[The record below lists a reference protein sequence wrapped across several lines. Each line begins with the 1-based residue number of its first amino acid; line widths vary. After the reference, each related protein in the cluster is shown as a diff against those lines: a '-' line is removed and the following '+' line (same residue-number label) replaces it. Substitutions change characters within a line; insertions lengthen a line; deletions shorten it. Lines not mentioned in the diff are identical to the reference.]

1 MDIEELTNLLQSAT
15 VLDCTLRDGGYC
27 NNWEFSDEIT
37 ERLLLR
43 LSNAGITN
51 IEVGFRS
58 IQNDELLGP
67 AAFSTDTHL
76 EALAKPSDV
85 KLWVMTNASDLV
97 GSSSREKID
106 KLFAFQSDSQIKGV
120 RIATTIN
127 DLEAIKESVS
137 ALNNKGYSVAVNLM
151 QAGSLSLE
159 EINAFAAF
167 GAKTAP
173 EMLYLA
179 DTNGT
184 MTPPA
189 VFKYIEHLAS
199 KWSGRIGFHAHDN
212 LGFALLNSANAIK
225 AGAFQIDSTMLGMG
239 RGAGNLRTEELMTYK
254 LGSHNIEKLAPLY
267 DLVSSDYQPLKIK
280 HQWGYNPVFVLSG
293 INNIHPDYALET
305 IQDAE
310 RDSSAKL
317 EALLSI
323 PKQIQVKYS
332 RNVLADTLEL
342 SGSVMSLK
350 GFNLEER
357 HSNVSSAVLLG
368 PGVSDNEEPIVWKFA
383 AIHDLP
389 VFALNDVAQSRDDG
403 LSGRFVANPS
413 KFQAQ
418 SAYFKQSSTVLI
430 APFERLGNK
439 VEEVLTARK
448 SEGRSSVIYR
458 AEVAENFEDENWGF
472 SYCSLTRPL
481 SFPFALAY
489 LATSDVQTLYLA
501 GFEGYASSDD
511 PRHEVSA
518 RAIRMF
524 LQRPGSSLY
533 SLTPSHYRIPK
544 ASPHGPLPKDSGV

>member
-1 MDIEELTNLLQSAT
+1 LDLEELTNALRSAT

-27 NNWEFSDEIT
+27 NNWEFSDEIA

-43 LSNAGITN
+43 LSKAGITN

-58 IQNDELLGP
+58 YRNNELLGP
-67 AAFSTDTHL
+67 AAFSTDKHL
-76 EALAKPSDV
+76 DALSKPSDA

-97 GSSSREKID
+97 GPQSRKKID
-106 KLFAFQSDSQIKGV
+106 KLFALQSDSPVNGV

-127 DLEAIKESVS
+127 DLEAIKETVS
-137 ALNNKGYSVAVNLM
+137 ALNNKGYRVAVNLM
-151 QAGSLSLE
+151 QAGSLTLE
-159 EINAFAAF
+159 DIDVFAAF
-167 GAKTAP
+167 GAKTNP
-173 EMLYLA
+173 EILYLA

-189 VFKYIEHLAS
+189 VMKYIKHLTS

-225 AGAFQIDSTMLGMG
+225 AGAVQIDSTMLGMG

-267 DLVSSDYQPLKIK
+267 DLVSSDYQPLKLK

-293 INNIHPDYALET
+293 INNIQPDYALET
-305 IQDAE
+305 IQNAE

-317 EALLSI
+317 GALLSI

-342 SGSVMSLK
+342 SRSVMPLK
-350 GFNLEER
+350 GFNLKQR
-357 HSNVSSAVLLG
+357 HSNVSSAILLG
-368 PGVSDNEEPIVWKFA
+368 PGVSDSEEPIVWKFA
-383 AIHDLP
+383 ENYDLP
-389 VFALNDVAQSRDDG
+389 VFALNDTAQSRDDD

-418 SAYFKQSSTVLI
+418 SAFFKQSSSLLI

-439 VEEVLTARK
+439 VEEILLARK
-448 SEGRSSVIYR
+448 SEGLSSVMYR
-458 AEVAENFEDENWGF
+458 TEVAENLEDESWGF
-472 SYCSLTRPL
+472 SYCSLNKPL
-481 SFPFALAY
+481 SFAYALAY
-489 LATSDVQTLYLA
+489 LATSDVQILYLA

-511 PRHEVSA
+511 LRHEVSA

-524 LQRPGSSLY
+524 LQRPGSSVY

-544 ASPHGPLPKDSGV
+544 ASPHGPLPKDSGE